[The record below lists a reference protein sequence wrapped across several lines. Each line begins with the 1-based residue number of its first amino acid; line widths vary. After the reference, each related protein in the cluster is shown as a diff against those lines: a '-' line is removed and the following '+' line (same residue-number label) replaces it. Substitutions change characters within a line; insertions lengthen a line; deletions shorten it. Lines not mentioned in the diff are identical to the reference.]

1 MFFYELHEA
10 DDEVALG
17 ITLAHE
23 ERFAPH
29 DFLAMVEEARGR
41 IVESYEEDSL
51 VEAIALELERSHGF
65 YPALD
70 HRLQAA
76 VRAST
81 EEGETALIEAT
92 GSAHDESDAGEEEDP
107 DLRDAE
113 DLLAGREPRP
123 LRSAVV
129 ELELP
134 EEGDNQSE
142 MTRVR

>member
-17 ITLAHE
+17 LTLAHE
-23 ERFAPH
+23 ERIAPH

-41 IVESYEEDSL
+41 IIESYEEDSL

-81 EEGETALIEAT
+81 EEGETALI
-92 GSAHDESDAGEEEDP
+92 
-107 DLRDAE
+107 
-113 DLLAGREPRP
+113 
-123 LRSAVV
+123 
-129 ELELP
+129 
-134 EEGDNQSE
+134 
-142 MTRVR
+142 

>member
-1 MFFYELHEA
+1 MFFYEIHEG

-23 ERFAPH
+23 DRFDPH
-29 DFLAMVEEARGR
+29 NFLAMVEEARGQ
-41 IVESYEEDSL
+41 IIESYEEDSL
-51 VEAIALELERSHGF
+51 IEAIALELERSHGF

-76 VRAST
+76 VRASI

-92 GSAHDESDAGEEEDP
+92 SVGSATRDDADNEEEEEDP

-123 LRSAVV
+123 LRSAIV

-134 EEGDNQSE
+134 EEGES
-142 MTRVR
+142 